1 MGQRAAS
8 ALVLAVLGI
17 SLKSQRL
24 SEQVAESSD
33 SIFPGDQHRFSAEPV
48 RDLAF
53 YARRVPLSGA
63 IIAGHVLLLLCVL
76 SLGWTVHPPVA
87 ERRLTVIE
95 VSAAQVPSTPAR
107 PTTTPQ
113 VAPVQQVELLPS
125 ALPLLAAASGGGEAT
140 GCAMTMVVARA
151 IAANPEA
158 MAALAAL
165 PPDLRTE
172 ADAVML
178 WNGTWL
184 PIDEPPVVSLTPP
197 EDLLGPLKQVVIEA
211 LAATPVEC
219 RDADTIGPQF
229 IPIQEPGR
237 TTMLVVGSGVWR
249 WSSVVEPAMDVV
261 PSSPSFQPAKLSLFA
276 PTPTGN

>member
-1 MGQRAAS
+1 M
-8 ALVLAVLGI
+8 
-17 SLKSQRL
+17 

-33 SIFPGDQHRFSAEPV
+33 NILRGDRHRFSAEPV

-76 SLGWTVHPPVA
+76 NLGWTVYPPA
-87 ERRLTVIE
+87 TEKRLTVFE

-107 PTTTPQ
+107 PTRTPQ

-125 ALPLLAAASGGGEAT
+125 ALPMLAAASGGGEGT
-140 GCAMTMVVARA
+140 GCAMAMVVARA
-151 IAANPEA
+151 ITTNPEA
-158 MAALAAL
+158 MAALAVL
-165 PPDLRTE
+165 PRDLRTE

-184 PIDEPPVVSLTPP
+184 SIDEPPVVSLTSP
-197 EDLLGPLKQVVIEA
+197 EDLLGPLKQVVIDA
-211 LAATPVEC
+211 LVASPVEC

-229 IPIQEPGR
+229 IPIQEPGW

-249 WSSVVEPAMDVV
+249 WSSMVDPPMSSV
-261 PSSPSFQPAKLSLFA
+261 PSSPSSQAAELSLFD